1 MKDLT
6 GQRPDRHT
14 GAEDEIYKSSKKTAP
29 HGGRVPFFNISE
41 LQKTVFYM
49 LIPSVFLRLPCEPPF
64 PVCFYYTGTYQC
76 ITSKEEYSNT
86 FNESYHATT
95 SKEE

>member
-49 LIPSVFLRLPCEPPF
+49 LIPSVFFKTTLRSAF
-64 PVCFYYTGTYQC
+64 PGLFLLHRNISV
-76 ITSKEEYSNT
+76 
-86 FNESYHATT
+86 YHF
-95 SKEE
+95 